1 MSEKHTLTKEGYE
14 KLKEELDRL
23 KSVVRQEIASKLAE
37 AASYGDLSENA
48 AYQSAVE
55 MRDMNEN
62 RIAELEEI
70 LANAEIV
77 ETTTLS
83 KKDIVEI
90 GSKVKLRQENGIEI
104 EFEIVGKG
112 ETDIALKKFNVDS
125 PLGRAVLGK
134 KKGDEVEIELPS
146 GKFKY
151 RIISVS

>member
-14 KLKEELDRL
+14 SLKKELERL
-23 KSVVRQEIASKLAE
+23 KTEVRQEIAAKLAE

-48 AYQSAVE
+48 AYQAAVE
-55 MRDMNEN
+55 MRDINEN

-70 LANAEIV
+70 LANAKIV
-77 ETTTLS
+77 RPRTSS
-83 KKDIVEI
+83 KKDVVSI
-90 GSKVKLRQENGIEI
+90 GSKVKLRQENGKEI

-112 ETDIALKKFNVDS
+112 ETDLALKKFNVDS
-125 PLGRAVLGK
+125 PLGSAVLGK

-151 RIISVS
+151 KIISVS